1 MLQLQE
7 TQETC
12 NYKGSFSVKWALL
25 ASLPVCFFH
34 ESLAAPVLKMPTCCH
49 MRVCVWCTVCVFSSK
64 QLLTGGGADPVK
76 LARGMSRSHAFLQ
89 QEVAAKDWTELAGA
103 LLSLSWALTTHMCVF
118 LTP

>member
-1 MLQLQE
+1 
-7 TQETC
+7 
-12 NYKGSFSVKWALL
+12 
-25 ASLPVCFFH
+25 
-34 ESLAAPVLKMPTCCH
+34 